1 MEVSEGGPRKD
12 APLWH
17 NLRMEPEADA
27 EDDNCEAVKESRARP
42 ISFELHPDANPD
54 SRQRGVKRFAPNPLP
69 NWGPKMKA
77 HATQADMDRKR
88 KQNQGKYTEGGMLS
102 KTTGFHNFIF
112 VEAIYCTVVCRV
124 LEKGHIGI
132 FMIFELRPDL

>member
-88 KQNQGKYTEGGMLS
+88 KQNQGKYTEGGRMLS
-102 KTTGFHNFIF
+102 KTTGFPQLHFRGSNLLHSSLQGFGERSYWYF
-112 VEAIYCTVVCRV
+112 YD
-124 LEKGHIGI
+124 
-132 FMIFELRPDL
+132 F